1 MHACLS
7 YNVFHFFK
15 KDATELIFCTMV
27 VLFFSSYKKN
37 PQKCGIQE
45 LYLLRA
51 EDKLH
56 VSKSYNGNISMLNNA
71 TELNICTAD

>member
-1 MHACLS
+1 MRVSVTTCFISL
-7 YNVFHFFK
+7 K

-56 VSKSYNGNISMLNNA
+56 VSKSYYGNISMVKNA
-71 TELNICTAD
+71 TELNICTAE

>member
-1 MHACLS
+1 MRVSVTTCFISL
-7 YNVFHFFK
+7 K

-56 VSKSYNGNISMLNNA
+56 VSKSYYSNISMVKNA
-71 TELNICTAD
+71 TELNICTAK

>member
-1 MHACLS
+1 MVA
-7 YNVFHFFK
+7 VF
-15 KDATELIFCTMV
+15 L
-27 VLFFSSYKKN
+27 LGYKKN

-45 LYLLRA
+45 LYSSRA